1 MKLHLEIQIKVHCPI
16 VQNHFQ
22 PVSALCF
29 GWCNYCVLMRV
40 IIDCWSQQMKI
51 NSLCIMTFPIRLT
64 HLCFRAHCCH
74 PALRPPPHYL
84 TFCTSCISQSLSRIR
99 TPLMFSHCS
108 GRTQPQRFLL
118 NSLIFILDPK
128 DKNMAV
134 RMGPLAWHVNQ
145 LECSVFI
152 DALLPSALKY
162 TLVRE

>member
-64 HLCFRAHCCH
+64 HLCFRAHCS
-74 PALRPPPHYL
+74 P
-84 TFCTSCISQSLSRIR
+84 FCTQTPPTPPLLELLYIVHLPVFVRHPHTPDVFSLLRAYTTSEIS
-99 TPLMFSHCS
+99 FKCAH
-108 GRTQPQRFLL
+108 FH
-118 NSLIFILDPK
+118 F
-128 DKNMAV
+128 
-134 RMGPLAWHVNQ
+134 GP
-145 LECSVFI
+145 EG
-152 DALLPSALKY
+152 
-162 TLVRE
+162 